1 MGNIAS
7 LKKGMQKRSICSMI
21 DKHDNRSETTAKTT
35 PSIVEK
41 DSPDDF
47 AYEGKFGSSKKAL
60 QKDHL
65 GDKAYVT
72 VDNPDDFE

>member
-1 MGNIAS
+1 MIN
-7 LKKGMQKRSICSMI
+7 KRNTPNV
-21 DKHDNRSETTAKTT
+21 KTA

-47 AYEGKFGSSKKAL
+47 AYEGRFDSPKKAL

-72 VDNPDDFE
+72 IDNPDDFE